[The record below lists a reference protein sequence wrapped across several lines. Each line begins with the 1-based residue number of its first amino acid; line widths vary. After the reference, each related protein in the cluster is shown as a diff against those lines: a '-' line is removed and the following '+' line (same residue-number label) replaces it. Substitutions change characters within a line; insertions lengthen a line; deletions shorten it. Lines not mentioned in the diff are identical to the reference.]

1 MNLKIILEKNI
12 RKEGKRNEKKRKD
25 ELKIFFKRKRLK
37 KTL

>member
-1 MNLKIILEKNI
+1 MNLKIILEK

-37 KTL
+37 KHFK

>member
-1 MNLKIILEKNI
+1 MNLKIILEK

-37 KTL
+37 KYFK

>member
-1 MNLKIILEKNI
+1 MNLKIILEK